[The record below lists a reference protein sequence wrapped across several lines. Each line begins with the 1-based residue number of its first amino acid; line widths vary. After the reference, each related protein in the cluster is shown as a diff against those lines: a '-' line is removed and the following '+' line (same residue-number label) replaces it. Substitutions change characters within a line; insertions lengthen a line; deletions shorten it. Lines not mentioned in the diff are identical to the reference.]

1 MKPKTIL
8 AGFVILL
15 VVATAMGSFPVST
28 DAGVYLAAAR
38 FTANGHLPYLHF
50 PHAYTPL
57 VLTLHSLLYF
67 VFKQPPYWLFAAL
80 QCLVIAATCIITYA
94 TLVKK
99 LSVKPITAGLL
110 VVVQLAA
117 MLAMQAQ
124 SILLEPWVLCFIWLS
139 AYHLLPLPAG
149 KGSTFWGGVFI
160 GLAFL
165 CKQYGAVAFPPFALL
180 LFGSK
185 RTRLLWALSLGAMA
199 PIVLCLIILWGLGAS
214 PFSVLMQ
221 WYAKNHQQL
230 NTGKLF
236 SLFTWF
242 WGGKFLLIILLP
254 TFMLALQML
263 VKGKKLPQ
271 AALFGIGGGLLMLTP
286 TLFRHFD
293 HYFMMPLPFFI
304 ITLAALSN
312 YYSEV
317 VQTKILA
324 AAGIF
329 CLLAFGL
336 RQWQNRH
343 LLSRQLTNAQIVATL
358 IPRESRV
365 YVPYTHSYLIVLN
378 GYLYPFA
385 EKSGFAFMK
394 LSPEYFK
401 ANANKNAAYISSK
414 KFSGAIPLAL
424 PNADT
429 IYLLKK

>member
-1 MKPKTIL
+1 M
-8 AGFVILL
+8 LL
-15 VVATAMGSFPVST
+15 VVATAMGGFPVST

-57 VLTLHSLLYF
+57 VLALHSLLYF

-80 QCLVIAATCIITYA
+80 QCLVVAATCVVAYA

-99 LSVKPITAGLL
+99 LNVKPVTAGLL
-110 VVVQLAA
+110 MVVQLAA

-124 SILLEPWVLCFIWLS
+124 SILLEPWVLCFVWLS
-139 AYHLLPLPAG
+139 AYCLLPLPSG

-165 CKQYGAVAFPPFALL
+165 CKQYGAAAFFPFVLL
-180 LFGSK
+180 LFWSK
-185 RTRLLWALSLGAMA
+185 RTGLLWALSLGAAA
-199 PIVLCLIILWGLGAS
+199 PIVLCLLIWRGLGAS
-214 PFSVLMQ
+214 PILVLSQ
-221 WYAKNHQQL
+221 WYAQNHQQL

-242 WGGKFLLIILLP
+242 WGGKILLTILLP
-254 TFMLALQML
+254 TAMLALQML

-271 AALFGIGGGLLMLTP
+271 AALFGMVGGLLLLVP

-293 HYFMMPLPFFI
+293 HYFMLPLPFVI

-312 YYSEV
+312 YFGKADI
-317 VQTKILA
+317 TKILA

-343 LLSRQLTNAQIVATL
+343 LLSRQLTNAQVVATL

-401 ANANKNAAYISSK
+401 AYASKNAAYISTQK
-414 KFSGAIPLAL
+414 LYGAIPLAL
-424 PNADT
+424 TNADT